1 MIRLLKRTFLHL
13 PHIGERRERWL
24 WKLGIASWNE
34 LLLRMDS
41 LSFPP
46 HLRTRIEQCLIESM
60 QALRTLDASYFE
72 RRLPPREHWR
82 AYEEFKG
89 CVQCLDIE
97 TTGLFPSGSYITVV
111 GLYDGRRVRQFVR
124 GENLDELPHAL
135 EGCRLLLTF
144 NGRRFDVP
152 FLLSEIPELEM
163 QCMHADLLHLT
174 RRLGIKGGL
183 KSVEAQLG
191 IARPEEVQ
199 GLDGYDAVRL
209 WRQHERGVDG
219 ALERLLEY
227 NAQDVINLQRIM
239 DVLYER
245 ACKKTMEG

>member
-1 MIRLLKRTFLHL
+1 MHL

-24 WKLGIASWNE
+24 WRLGIASWEE

-41 LSFPP
+41 LSLPP
-46 HLRTRIEQCLIESM
+46 HQRTRMEHCLIESIH
-60 QALRTLDASYFE
+60 ALRALNASYFA
-72 RRLPPREHWR
+72 RRLPSREHWR

-89 CVQCLDIE
+89 CIQCLDIE
-97 TTGLFPSGSYITVV
+97 TTGLFPSESYITVV

-124 GENLDELPHAL
+124 GDNLDELPYAL

-152 FLLSEIPELEM
+152 FLLSEMPELEM
-163 QCMHADLLHLT
+163 RCMHADLLYLT
-174 RRLGIKGGL
+174 RRLGIRGGL

-191 IARPEEVQ
+191 IARPEEVR

-209 WRQHERGVDG
+209 WRLHERGMDG

-227 NAQDVINLQRIM
+227 NAQDIINLQKIM
-239 DVLYER
+239 DALYRR
-245 ACKKTMEG
+245 ACKTAMEE